1 MKKILLSIIFI
12 SSLAINAETIAS
24 CEGLKGQS
32 YYPNIGM
39 FTDKDTSGWQDDG
52 ISNGK
57 VSVIKNGNSFDI
69 LFVDT
74 LGDINSSKDQGA
86 EIRIVML
93 DQNSFSLT
101 SVFLNASVE
110 IYSFWKTKQDNFKYS
125 LTQVKG
131 GSSLIPKNSLLIG
144 DCSSVKFEWIQEM
157 FKKE

>member
-1 MKKILLSIIFI
+1 MKKILLLIIFI
-12 SSLAINAETIAS
+12 SSIAVNAETIAS

-32 YYPNIGM
+32 YYPDIGM
-39 FTDKDTSGWQDDG
+39 YTDKDNSGWQDDG

-57 VSVIKNGNSFDI
+57 TSVIRNGDSFDI

-86 EIRIVML
+86 EIRLVMI
-93 DQNSFSLT
+93 DKNSFSLT
-101 SVFLNASVE
+101 SLFLNASIE
-110 IYSFWKTKQDNFKYS
+110 IYSFWKNKEGNYRYS

-144 DCSSVKFEWIQEM
+144 SCSSIKFSWIEEM
-157 FKKE
+157 FGQG

>member
-1 MKKILLSIIFI
+1 MKKLLLVFLI
-12 SSLAINAETIAS
+12 SSPLYAETIAS

-57 VSVIKNGNSFDI
+57 TSVIRNGNSFDI

-86 EIRIVML
+86 EIRLVMI
-93 DQNSFSLT
+93 DQNSFSIT
-101 SVFLNASVE
+101 TAFLNASVE
-110 IYSFWKTKQDNFKYS
+110 VYSFWKNKEGNFKYS
-125 LTQVKG
+125 LAQVKG

-144 DCSSVKFEWIQEM
+144 NCSSIKFSWMEEM
-157 FKKE
+157 FGQ

>member
-1 MKKILLSIIFI
+1 MKKLLLVTLLIPN
-12 SSLAINAETIAS
+12 LYAETIAS

-57 VSVIKNGNSFDI
+57 TSVIRNGNSFDI

-86 EIRIVML
+86 EIRLVMI
-93 DQNSFSLT
+93 DQNSFSIST
-101 SVFLNASVE
+101 AFLNASVE
-110 IYSFWKTKQDNFKYS
+110 VYSFWKNKEGNFRYS

-144 DCSSVKFEWIQEM
+144 NCSSIKFSWMEEM
-157 FKKE
+157 FGQG

>member
-1 MKKILLSIIFI
+1 MKKLLLVTLLIPN
-12 SSLAINAETIAS
+12 LYAETIAS

-57 VSVIKNGNSFDI
+57 TSVIKNGNSFDI

-86 EIRIVML
+86 EIRLVML
-93 DQNSFSLT
+93 DQDSFSISSL
-101 SVFLNASVE
+101 FLGASVE
-110 IYSFWKTKQDNFKYS
+110 IYSFWKTKEDNFKYS

-131 GSSLIPKNSLLIG
+131 GSSLIPKNTLLVG
-144 DCSSVKFEWIQEM
+144 DCSSIKFSWIEEM
-157 FKKE
+157 FGQE